1 MDDVVVEDEVLRED
15 LRQAA
20 TMATSL
26 WWLVLLA
33 GVAWFIISLVVLRF
47 DTTSVTTVGVLLGFV
62 LLGAGLNEVM
72 ELMVVEAWRW
82 LHIGM
87 AVLFFV
93 GAVWCFVSPDDAFW
107 SLASILGLLL
117 VLKGTMD
124 IVISVE
130 LRGLNPVWGLGL
142 ATGIIE
148 VLLGFWASQ
157 QYYPARAAL
166 ILIWVAFM
174 AMFRGAA
181 DIVIGIQLRKA
192 HKALTPA

>member
-1 MDDVVVEDEVLRED
+1 MDETLEED

-20 TMATSL
+20 TMATGL

-33 GVAWFIISLVVLRF
+33 GVAWFVVSLVVLRF

-62 LLGAGLNEVM
+62 LLGAAANEIM
-72 ELMVVEAWRW
+72 LLTVVDTWRW
-82 LHIGM
+82 LHALM
-87 AVLFFV
+87 AGLFVV
-93 GAVWCFVSPDDAFW
+93 GSVWAFVSPDDAFW
-107 SLASILGLLL
+107 SLASILGFLL

-124 IVISVE
+124 ILVAVE
-130 LRGLNPVWGLGL
+130 AKGVSPVWGLGL
-142 ATGIIE
+142 ATGIVE

-181 DIVIGIQLRKA
+181 DIAVGLQLRKA
-192 HKALTPA
+192 HKALDG